1 MTPIQNLLTQVSDL
15 WMYAYGMIA
24 GWGLSFSVVV
34 GFLVLAHL
42 KIARLEN
49 EIQRYRNQMVAETR
63 DLSFRINK
71 LEK

>member
-1 MTPIQNLLTQVSDL
+1 MIQQLISEVSSL
-15 WMYAYGMIA
+15 WWYAYGMIA
-24 GWGLSFSVVV
+24 GWGLSFSIVV

-42 KIARLEN
+42 KIAKLEN

>member
-63 DLSFRINK
+63 DLSFRLNE

>member
-1 MTPIQNLLTQVSDL
+1 
-15 WMYAYGMIA
+15 MYAYGMIA